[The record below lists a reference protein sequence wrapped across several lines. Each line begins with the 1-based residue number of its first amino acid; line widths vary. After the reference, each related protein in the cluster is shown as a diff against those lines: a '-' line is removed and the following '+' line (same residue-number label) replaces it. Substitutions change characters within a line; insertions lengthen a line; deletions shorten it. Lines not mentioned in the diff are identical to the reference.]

1 MSGVL
6 PYSAQS
12 FVRWISPIRF
22 VCLGARRTTQMAD
35 TRPSRRGGSSDV
47 SKVYSYVD
55 VLRTLKR
62 SINKGGTLYSA
73 ASPCLHASRTRLID

>member
-1 MSGVL
+1 MFAGFHPIFDVSSG
-6 PYSAQS
+6 
-12 FVRWISPIRF
+12 FGRSPH
-22 VCLGARRTTQMAD
+22 GAHQHMAD
-35 TRPSRRGGSSDV
+35 TRPSRRGGSADV

>member
-1 MSGVL
+1 MTINFFCSL
-6 PYSAQS
+6 DFTRS
-12 FVRWISPIRF
+12 FREG
-22 VCLGARRTTQMAD
+22 LGARRTAHMAD
-35 TRPSRRGGSSDV
+35 SRPSRRGGVADA

-73 ASPCLHASRTRLID
+73 ASPCLHTTRTLLID